1 MDSKPPQHLL
11 HPSHHDLNNHYHHQQ
26 NHHHHHHHQANMM
39 LGPAPPYH
47 TMINPN
53 VPPSA
58 AGGGGFPFNSMPM
71 RPQSK
76 PPTTSDVGG
85 MNAGSFDGSSPTSSG
100 MRFSIE
106 PAKKKR
112 GRPRKYAPEGNIALG
127 LSPTTPISS
136 SVGHGGD
143 SGAGGGGSG
152 APAALSSSDN
162 TGKKHRGR
170 PPGSV
175 KRQLDAL
182 GGVGGVG
189 FTPHVI
195 FVKAGE
201 VCSCFCSSSINL
213 LSTRA
218 GKVFVLASFACLLAL
233 GVDIASK
240 IYSFSQ
246 QGPRTVCILSANG
259 AICNVT
265 LRQPAS
271 GGTITYEVFFI
282 HTIIVSPV
290 TNCPVLLLQIDK
302 YAWIKYM
309 QGTVQRDKTV
319 LVRRCLNVKRT
330 ISCAV
335 ILMGSYE
342 IISLTGSVWLSENDG
357 NRSRNGGLSVS
368 LAGSDGRVLGGGVA
382 GMLVAASPVQ
392 VIVGSFVAEGRKPT
406 PEESESGPSLPPATH
421 MLNFGA
427 APMSAASPPFQGAS
441 SESSDDHGSSPLN
454 NKGAGIYGNAGQ
466 QPLHNMQMYQVLA
479 GQNPQ

>member
-1 MDSKPPQHLL
+1 MDSKPPHHML
-11 HPSHHDLNNHYHHQQ
+11 HPSHHDLNHHHLHHHNHHQLNH
-26 NHHHHHHHQANMM
+26 NHHHHHHLHQQQQQQQQPHGANMM
-39 LGPAPPYH
+39 LVPYP

-53 VPPSA
+53 APSSGVA
-58 AGGGGFPFNSMPM
+58 SGGFLFNSMPI

-76 PPTTSDVGG
+76 PPTTSDVAG
-85 MNAGSFDGSSPTSSG
+85 MNPGSFDGSSPTSSG

-136 SVGHGGD
+136 SVGQGE
-143 SGAGGGGSG
+143 SGAAPGSG
-152 APAALSSSDN
+152 APASLSSSDN
-162 TGKKHRGR
+162 TAKKHRGR

-201 VCSCFCSSSINL
+201 
-213 LSTRA
+213 
-218 GKVFVLASFACLLAL
+218 
-233 GVDIASK
+233 DIASK

-259 AICNVT
+259 AINNVT

-271 GGTITYEVFFI
+271 GGTVTYE
-282 HTIIVSPV
+282 
-290 TNCPVLLLQIDK
+290 
-302 YAWIKYM
+302 
-309 QGTVQRDKTV
+309 
-319 LVRRCLNVKRT
+319 
-330 ISCAV
+330 
-335 ILMGSYE
+335 GSYE

-368 LAGSDGRVLGGGVA
+368 LAGTDGRVLGGGVA
-382 GMLVAASPVQ
+382 GILLAATPVQ
-392 VIVGSFVAEGRKPT
+392 VIVGSFVAEGRKPI
-406 PEESESGPSLPPATH
+406 PEESESGPSLPPTTH
-421 MLNFGA
+421 MLTFG
-427 APMSAASPPFQGAS
+427 APMSAAASPPFHGGS

-454 NKGAGIYGNAGQ
+454 NKGAGMYSNAGQ
-466 QPLHNMQMYQVLA
+466 EPLHSMQMYHVLA
-479 GQNPQ
+479 GQDPQ